1 MTKSHLRSIAFGYAS
16 FLDQPQAKW
25 IKTNGNATPDYLE
38 DSIESPQAMMRHP
51 RICVLSFSPPPPP
64 AFRVQTVSA
73 RGSTKFSYKHKK
85 HRQFS
90 VDRMVKERMHLSPKE
105 SGYAYLAEF
114 HISHF
119 TDDWQ
124 DCFVRK
130 LKLSENN

>member
-1 MTKSHLRSIAFGYAS
+1 MGMQLLITLKTPLKVLKQWCVIHAYAFS
-16 FLDQPQAKW
+16 L
-25 IKTNGNATPDYLE
+25 
-38 DSIESPQAMMRHP
+38 
-51 RICVLSFSPPPPP
+51 SPPPPP

-73 RGSTKFSYKHKK
+73 KGFTKFSYKHQK

>member
-1 MTKSHLRSIAFGYAS
+1 MTKSHIRSIAFGYAS

-25 IKTNGNATPDYLE
+25 IKTNGNAIPDYLE

-51 RICVLSFSPPPPP
+51 RICVLSFLRPPP

-114 HISHF
+114 HISPM
-119 TDDWQ
+119 TDKT
-124 DCFVRK
+124 V
-130 LKLSENN
+130 LYVN

>member
-1 MTKSHLRSIAFGYAS
+1 MQVFSTNHKQSESKPMGMQLLITLKTPLKVLKQWCVIHAYAFS
-16 FLDQPQAKW
+16 L
-25 IKTNGNATPDYLE
+25 
-38 DSIESPQAMMRHP
+38 SP
-51 RICVLSFSPPPPP
+51 PPPPP

>member
-1 MTKSHLRSIAFGYAS
+1 MQVFSTNHKQSESKPMGMQFLITLKTPLKVLKQWCVIHAYAFS
-16 FLDQPQAKW
+16 L
-25 IKTNGNATPDYLE
+25 
-38 DSIESPQAMMRHP
+38 SP
-51 RICVLSFSPPPPP
+51 PPPPP

-124 DCFVRK
+124 DCFVRQ